1 MSAFEGVRTLSAIA
15 GSDFTGDLYK
25 LVMFEAAGHPPQVEL
40 TDAATAD
47 PIGVIT
53 MEAESGQVCSMQDLA
68 AGGYGKVK
76 AGGSITAGQVLIPA
90 ASGLVTGTTKA
101 TLADGVTAIGI
112 ALTAGDSGD
121 VITFKAQ
128 LMERSNDAA

>member
-1 MSAFEGVRTLSAIA
+1 MSAFEAVKTLSCIA
-15 GSDFTGDLYK
+15 GSDFTGDIYK
-25 LVMFEAAGHPPQVEL
+25 LVVFDAAGHPPTVEL
-40 TDAATAD
+40 SAAAGDD

-53 MEAESGQVCSMQDLA
+53 MEAESGQVCSMMDLA
-68 AGGYGKVK
+68 AGGIGKVK

-90 ASGLVTGTTKA
+90 AGGLVTGTTKA
-101 TLADGVTAIGI
+101 ALADGVTAIGI

-121 VITFKAQ
+121 VISFKAQ

>member
-1 MSAFEGVRTLSAIA
+1 MSAYENIKTLSAIA
-15 GSDFTGDLYK
+15 GSDFTGDICK

-47 PIGVIT
+47 PFGVIT
-53 MEAESGQVCSMQDLA
+53 SEAESGQVCQIQDISS
-68 AGGYGKVK
+68 GGYGKVK

-90 ASGLVTGTTKA
+90 AGGLVTGTTKA
-101 TLADGVTAIGI
+101 ALADGVTAIGI

-121 VITFKAQ
+121 IITFKAQ